1 MPRHF
6 DGGKGNSIPVRMW
19 IIQSYSEIFL
29 FSFLPIRTEKRKKF
43 TWSEKTEKSKRLS
56 TVRS

>member
-6 DGGKGNSIPVRMW
+6 DGGEGNSIPVRMW

-29 FSFLPIRTEKRKKF
+29 FYLSERKREKSSHGRKKQKNPKGYPQF
-43 TWSEKTEKSKRLS
+43 GVE
-56 TVRS
+56 